1 MNKLSFNAKVSVVSG
16 LVAIVIVAVLIFTY
30 IVAIPAL
37 VSDER
42 FLNYLSEAVKEQVG
56 ADLVVEKPV
65 LKTRFSP
72 VINFKTDKISL
83 IKNGKTLLDVENF
96 DTEFSL
102 AKIFQKKII
111 LRKLGSDEIFADINA
126 LQTLTFKEQEKEQ
139 KPSEFK
145 VDWLSS
151 LLYVKKCMILYKAND
166 KVSIKL
172 LAKDLE
178 ITSEREPKHIHFG
191 IFVEINNQNDKLR
204 LGFKDFDKVYIKD
217 KKLIVDNFEF
227 IVNRSRVY
235 IDSVADEKKF
245 DFRIHSNNYD
255 IKSINQFLN
264 SNLLIPNG
272 SEVLACFKDLK
283 GNIKFDFRLTNKGL
297 NGQVDVNKI
306 DFKLIPLANMPVSV
320 TSGKLTM
327 DSKNIDVQDFKGYY
341 DNRIANVIE
350 MSGKVNDYT
359 KKVDTILAITG
370 DATNNFANYVSK
382 LANCNITL
390 KGKTPF
396 ALRVLYDVSGK
407 VEVAGGAKVPAGS
420 DILIE
425 NMSISP
431 NKFDRA
437 LGINLILKGN
447 DVEIK
452 HLNYYIADAIASNIA
467 PTKPM
472 ITLKGKLNAVSG
484 AIKELEFDIPEPLP
498 SEFFNV
504 IASQRLF
511 KNGTISGNLKYLG
524 GKKSYL
530 DGNMAMKGV
539 RIVGQKFSIKNGT
552 LTTNRD
558 TVHLTANGRFRR
570 TNYTFDGD
578 IKNEILFPIIVKN
591 INLNIEDLDVERV
604 IQSFAPRDPNRK
616 IDPKRLAEIRKNA
629 VKSNVSTK
637 YFEVEEKTTTK
648 TVSENDDPI
657 EFQPNLVAIEK
668 CQFNVKKGEYKDI
681 KFGNLHANLTLTKA
695 GVLEI
700 KSNKFDFAEGIST
713 LKVYCDLAKEKYS
726 IRLGAKD
733 VESNLI
739 ASTMLN
745 LPNEISGKSKAL
757 LEFYTDHNA
766 KLNGSIRFAIN
777 DGSIT
782 KLGLVQYVLNM
793 AALFRNPIVMI
804 SPSTIVDLV
813 NIPEGSFK
821 LINGEMKIRNNVIER
836 MMIKSSSPQLSS
848 FIIGRIDLETFDS
861 SLRIYTKFSNRHK
874 GFAGFLRGL
883 SLNALAKKASS
894 FTSPPEEVS
903 YYATELSQLPKLET
917 GEENAQVFLTTVDG
931 DVQTTNFLSSL
942 KKVK

>member
-1 MNKLSFNAKVSVVSG
+1 MNKLSLNAKVGIISG
-16 LVAIVIVAVLIFTY
+16 LVAILIIAILIFTY
-30 IVAIPAL
+30 IVALPIL
-37 VSDER
+37 VSNEQ
-42 FLNYLSEAVKEQVG
+42 FLNYLTQAVKEQVG

-65 LKTRFSP
+65 LKTNFSP
-72 VINFKTDKISL
+72 IISFKTNKISL

-102 AKIFQKKII
+102 AKILQKKII
-111 LRKLGSDEIFADINA
+111 LKKLGSDKIYADINA
-126 LQTLTFKEQEKEQ
+126 LQTLSMKEPEEQ
-139 KPSEFK
+139 KTSEFK

-151 LLYVKKCMILYKAND
+151 LLYIKKCMILYKAND

-172 LAKDLE
+172 LARDLE

-191 IFVEINNQNDKLR
+191 ILVEINNQNDKLR
-204 LGFKDFDKVYIKD
+204 LGFRDFDKVYIKD

-227 IVNRSRVY
+227 IVNRSKVY
-235 IDSVADEKKF
+235 VDSVADEKNF
-245 DFRIHSNNYD
+245 NFRIHSNNYD
-255 IKSINQFLN
+255 IKSIEQFLN
-264 SNLLIPNG
+264 SNLVIPNG
-272 SEVLACFKDLK
+272 SDVLACFKDLK
-283 GNIKFDFRLTNKGL
+283 GNIKFNFDFTKKGM
-297 NGQVDVNKI
+297 NGTVGVNKI
-306 DFKLIPLANMPVSV
+306 DFKLIPLANMPISV
-320 TSGKLTM
+320 TDGSLTL
-327 DSKNIDVQDFKGYY
+327 DSNNIDIKGFKGFY
-341 DNRIANVIE
+341 DNRIANKVE
-350 MSGKVNDYT
+350 MSGVVKDYT
-359 KKVDTILAITG
+359 KKADTTLAITG

-382 LANCNITL
+382 LANCKLTL
-390 KGKTPF
+390 KGNTPF
-396 ALRVLYDVSGK
+396 ALKVLYDISGK

-437 LGINLILKGN
+437 LGIKLILKGN
-447 DVEIK
+447 NVEIE
-452 HLNYYIADAIASNIA
+452 HLNYYIADKIANDVA

-472 ITLKGKLNAVSG
+472 ITLKGKLNAMTG

-511 KNGTISGNLKYLG
+511 KNGTISGKLKYFG
-524 GKKSYL
+524 GNKPYL
-530 DGNMAMKGV
+530 DGNMTMRGV
-539 RIVGQKFSIKNGT
+539 RISGQKLSIKNGT
-552 LTTNRD
+552 LTTNRE
-558 TVHLTANGRFRR
+558 TVHLAADGRFRR

-591 INLNIEDLDVERV
+591 ISLNIDDLDVNRV
-604 IQSFAPRDPNRK
+604 IQSFAPRDPNRQ
-616 IDPKRLAEIRKNA
+616 IDPKRLAEIRKNV

-637 YFEVEEKTTTK
+637 YFEVEEKTQAE
-648 TVSENDDPI
+648 SENEEPI
-657 EFQPNLVAIEK
+657 VFQPNLVAIEK

-695 GVLEI
+695 GILEI

-713 LKVYCDLAKEKYS
+713 LKVYCDLVKEKYS

-739 ASTMLN
+739 ATTILN

-757 LEFYTDHNA
+757 LEFYTDHDA

-777 DGSIT
+777 DGSIM

-836 MMIKSSSPQLSS
+836 MWIKSSSPQLSA

-874 GFAGFLRGL
+874 GFAGFLRAF

-917 GEENAQVFLTTVDG
+917 GEQNAQVFLTTVDG
-931 DVQTTNFLSSL
+931 DVQTNNFLSSL

>member
-1 MNKLSFNAKVSVVSG
+1 MNKLSLNAKVGIISG
-16 LVAIVIVAVLIFTY
+16 LVAILIIAVLIFTY
-30 IVAIPAL
+30 IVALPKL
-37 VSDER
+37 VSNEQ
-42 FLNYLSEAVKEQVG
+42 FLNYLTQAVKEQVG

-65 LKTRFSP
+65 LKTNFSP
-72 VINFKTDKISL
+72 IINFKTNKISL

-102 AKIFQKKII
+102 AKILQKKII
-111 LRKLGSDEIFADINA
+111 LKKLGSDEIYADINA
-126 LQTLTFKEQEKEQ
+126 LQTLSMKEPEEQ
-139 KPSEFK
+139 KTSEFK

-172 LAKDLE
+172 LARDLE
-178 ITSEREPKHIHFG
+178 ITSEREPKRIHFG
-191 IFVEINNQNDKLR
+191 ILVEINNQNDKLR
-204 LGFKDFDKVYIKD
+204 LGFRDFDKVYIKD

-227 IVNRSRVY
+227 IVNHSKVY
-235 IDSVADEKKF
+235 VDSVADEKNF
-245 DFRIHSNNYD
+245 NFRIHSNNYD
-255 IKSINQFLN
+255 IKSIEQFLN
-264 SNLLIPNG
+264 SNLVIPNG
-272 SEVLACFKDLK
+272 SDVLACFKDLK
-283 GNIKFDFRLTNKGL
+283 GNIKFNFDFTKKGM
-297 NGQVDVNKI
+297 NGTVGVNKI
-306 DFKLIPLANMPVSV
+306 DFKLIPLANMPISV
-320 TSGKLTM
+320 TDGSLTL
-327 DSKNIDVQDFKGYY
+327 DSNNIDIKGFKGFY
-341 DNRIANVIE
+341 DNRIANKVE
-350 MSGKVNDYT
+350 MSGVVKDYT
-359 KKVDTILAITG
+359 KKADTTLAITG

-382 LANCNITL
+382 LANCKLTL
-390 KGKTPF
+390 KGNTPF
-396 ALRVLYDVSGK
+396 ALKVLYDISGK

-437 LGINLILKGN
+437 LGIKLILKGN
-447 DVEIK
+447 NVEIK
-452 HLNYYIADAIASNIA
+452 HLNYYIADKIANDVA

-472 ITLKGKLNAVSG
+472 ITLKGKLNAMTG

-504 IASQRLF
+504 IANQRFF
-511 KNGTISGNLKYLG
+511 KNGTISGKLRYFG
-524 GKKSYL
+524 GNKPYL
-530 DGNMAMKGV
+530 DGNMTMKGV
-539 RIVGQKFSIKNGT
+539 RISGQKLSIKNGT
-552 LTTNRD
+552 LTTNRE
-558 TVHLTANGRFRR
+558 TVHLAADGRFRR

-591 INLNIEDLDVERV
+591 INLNIDDLDVNRV
-604 IQSFAPRDPNRK
+604 IQSFAPRDPNRQ
-616 IDPKRLAEIRKNA
+616 IDPKRLAEIRKNV

-637 YFEVEEKTTTK
+637 YFEVEEKTQAE
-648 TVSENDDPI
+648 SGNEEPI
-657 EFQPNLVAIEK
+657 VFQPNLVAIEK

-695 GVLEI
+695 GILEI

-713 LKVYCDLAKEKYS
+713 LKVYCDLVKEKYS

-739 ASTMLN
+739 ATTILN

-757 LEFYTDHNA
+757 LEFYTDHDA

-777 DGSIT
+777 DGSIM

-836 MMIKSSSPQLSS
+836 MWIKSSSPQLSA

-874 GFAGFLRGL
+874 GFAGFLRAF

-917 GEENAQVFLTTVDG
+917 GEQNAQVFLTTVDG
-931 DVQTTNFLSSL
+931 DVQTNNFLSSL

>member
-1 MNKLSFNAKVSVVSG
+1 MNKLSLNIKVSIFSG
-16 LVAIVIVAVLIFTY
+16 LVAIFVVAVLIFTY
-30 IVAIPAL
+30 IVAIPTL

-42 FLNYLSEAVKEQVG
+42 FLNYLSEAVKKQVG

-72 VINFKTDKISL
+72 IVNFKTDKISL

-96 DTEFSL
+96 DTEISL
-102 AKIFQKKII
+102 AKIFQKKIV
-111 LRKLGSDEIFADINA
+111 LKKLGSDEIYADINA
-126 LQTLTFKEQEKEQ
+126 LQTLKMKEQKEEQ

-172 LAKDLE
+172 LAKNLE

-191 IFVEINNQNDKLR
+191 IFIEIKNQNDKLR

-235 IDSVADEKKF
+235 IDSVVDEKKF
-245 DFRIHSNNYD
+245 NFRIHSNSYD
-255 IKSINQFLN
+255 IKSIEQFLN

-272 SEVLACFKDLK
+272 SDVLACFKDLK
-283 GNIKFDFRLTNKGL
+283 GNIKFDFNLTNKGMD
-297 NGQVDVNKI
+297 GQIDVNRI

-320 TSGKLTM
+320 TNGKLTM
-327 DSKNIDVQDFKGYY
+327 DSKNIDIQGFKGYY
-341 DNRIANVIE
+341 DNRIKNVIE
-350 MSGKVNDYT
+350 MSGKVKDYT
-359 KKVDTILAITG
+359 KKVDTMLAITG
-370 DATNNFANYVSK
+370 TATNNFARYVSK

-390 KGKTPF
+390 KGNTPF
-396 ALRVLYDVSGK
+396 ALRVLYDISGK

-425 NMSISP
+425 SMSISP

-437 LGINLILKGN
+437 LGINLILKGG
-447 DVEIK
+447 DVEIE
-452 HLNYYIADAIASNIA
+452 HLNYYIADKIARDIA

-472 ITLKGKLNAVSG
+472 ITLKGKLNAISG

-524 GKKSYL
+524 GKKPYL
-530 DGNMAMKGV
+530 NGNMAMKGV

-552 LTTNRD
+552 LTTNRN
-558 TVHLTANGRFRR
+558 TVHLTADGRFRR

-578 IKNEILFPIIVKN
+578 IKNEILFPIIIKN

-604 IQSFAPRDPNRK
+604 LQSFAPRDPNIQ
-616 IDPKRLAEIRKNA
+616 IDPKRLAEIRKNV

-637 YFEVEEKTTTK
+637 YFEVEEKSTTK
-648 TVSENDDPI
+648 TDSENDEPI
-657 EFQPNLVAIEK
+657 VFQPNLVAIEK
-668 CQFNVKKGEYKDI
+668 CKFNVKKGEYKDI
-681 KFGNLHANLTLTKA
+681 KFGNLHANLTLTKG

-713 LKVYCDLAKEKYS
+713 LKVYCDLVKEKYS

-821 LINGEMKIRNNVIER
+821 LINGEMKIRNNIIESIK
-836 MMIKSSSPQLSS
+836 IKSSSPQLSA
-848 FIIGRIDLETFDS
+848 FIIGHIDLETFDS

-903 YYATELSQLPKLET
+903 YYAAELSQLPKLET

>member
-1 MNKLSFNAKVSVVSG
+1 MNKLSLNAKVGIISG
-16 LVAIVIVAVLIFTY
+16 LVAILIIAILIFTY
-30 IVAIPAL
+30 IVALPKL
-37 VSDER
+37 VSNEQ
-42 FLNYLSEAVKEQVG
+42 FLNYLTQAVKEQVG

-65 LKTRFSP
+65 LKTNFSP
-72 VINFKTDKISL
+72 IINFKTNKISL

-102 AKIFQKKII
+102 AKILQKKII
-111 LRKLGSDEIFADINA
+111 LKKLGSDEIYADINT
-126 LQTLTFKEQEKEQ
+126 LQTLSMKEPEEQ
-139 KPSEFK
+139 KTSEFK

-172 LAKDLE
+172 LARDLE
-178 ITSEREPKHIHFG
+178 ITSEREPKRIHFG
-191 IFVEINNQNDKLR
+191 ILVEINNQNDKLR
-204 LGFKDFDKVYIKD
+204 LGFRDFDKVYIKD

-227 IVNRSRVY
+227 IVNHSKVY
-235 IDSVADEKKF
+235 VDSVADEKNF
-245 DFRIHSNNYD
+245 NFRIHSNNYD
-255 IKSINQFLN
+255 IKSIEQFLN
-264 SNLLIPNG
+264 SNLVIPNG
-272 SEVLACFKDLK
+272 SDVLACFKDLK
-283 GNIKFDFRLTNKGL
+283 GNIKFNFDFTKKGM
-297 NGQVDVNKI
+297 NGTVGVNKI
-306 DFKLIPLANMPVSV
+306 DFKLIPLANMPISV
-320 TSGKLTM
+320 TDGSLTL
-327 DSKNIDVQDFKGYY
+327 DSNNIDIKGFKGFY
-341 DNRIANVIE
+341 DNRIANKVE
-350 MSGKVNDYT
+350 MSGVVKDYT
-359 KKVDTILAITG
+359 KKADTTLAITG

-382 LANCNITL
+382 LANCKLTL
-390 KGKTPF
+390 KGNTPF
-396 ALRVLYDVSGK
+396 ALKVLYDISGK

-437 LGINLILKGN
+437 LGIKLILKGN
-447 DVEIK
+447 NVEIK
-452 HLNYYIADAIASNIA
+452 HLNYYIADKIANDVA

-472 ITLKGKLNAVSG
+472 ITLKGKLNAMTG

-511 KNGTISGNLKYLG
+511 KNGTISGKLKYFG
-524 GKKSYL
+524 ENKHYL
-530 DGNMAMKGV
+530 DGNMTMRGV
-539 RIVGQKFSIKNGT
+539 RISGQKLSIKNGT
-552 LTTNRD
+552 LTTNRE
-558 TVHLTANGRFRR
+558 TVHLAADGRFRR

-591 INLNIEDLDVERV
+591 INLNIDDLDVNRV
-604 IQSFAPRDPNRK
+604 IQSFAPRDPNRQ
-616 IDPKRLAEIRKNA
+616 IDPKRLAEIRKNV

-637 YFEVEEKTTTK
+637 YFEVEEKTQAE
-648 TVSENDDPI
+648 SGNEEPI
-657 EFQPNLVAIEK
+657 VFQPNLVAIEK

-695 GVLEI
+695 GILEI

-713 LKVYCDLAKEKYS
+713 LKVYCDLVKEKYS

-739 ASTMLN
+739 ATTILN

-757 LEFYTDHNA
+757 LEFYTDHDA

-777 DGSIT
+777 DGSIM

-836 MMIKSSSPQLSS
+836 MWIKSSSPQLSA

-874 GFAGFLRGL
+874 GFAGFLRAF

-917 GEENAQVFLTTVDG
+917 GEQNAQVFLTTVDG
-931 DVQTTNFLSSL
+931 DVQTNNFLSSL

>member
-1 MNKLSFNAKVSVVSG
+1 MNKLSLNAKVGIISG
-16 LVAIVIVAVLIFTY
+16 LVAILIIAILIFTY
-30 IVAIPAL
+30 IVALPKL
-37 VSDER
+37 VSNEQ
-42 FLNYLSEAVKEQVG
+42 FLNYLTQAVKEQVG

-65 LKTRFSP
+65 LKTNFSP
-72 VINFKTDKISL
+72 IINFKTNKISL

-102 AKIFQKKII
+102 AKILQKKII
-111 LRKLGSDEIFADINA
+111 LKKLGSDEIYADINA
-126 LQTLTFKEQEKEQ
+126 LQTLSMKEPEEQ
-139 KPSEFK
+139 KTSEFK

-172 LAKDLE
+172 LARDLE
-178 ITSEREPKHIHFG
+178 ITSEREPKRIHFG
-191 IFVEINNQNDKLR
+191 ILVEINNQNDKLR
-204 LGFKDFDKVYIKD
+204 LGFRDFDKVYIKD

-227 IVNRSRVY
+227 IVNHSKVY
-235 IDSVADEKKF
+235 VDSVADEKNF
-245 DFRIHSNNYD
+245 NFRIHSNNYD
-255 IKSINQFLN
+255 IKSIEQFLN
-264 SNLLIPNG
+264 SNLVIPNG
-272 SEVLACFKDLK
+272 SDVLACFKDLK
-283 GNIKFDFRLTNKGL
+283 GNIKFNFDFTKKGM
-297 NGQVDVNKI
+297 NGTVGVNKI
-306 DFKLIPLANMPVSV
+306 DFKLIPLANMPISV
-320 TSGKLTM
+320 TDGSLTL
-327 DSKNIDVQDFKGYY
+327 DSNNIDIKGFKGFY
-341 DNRIANVIE
+341 DNRIANKVE
-350 MSGKVNDYT
+350 MSGVVKDYT
-359 KKVDTILAITG
+359 KKADTTLAITG

-382 LANCNITL
+382 LANCKLTL
-390 KGKTPF
+390 KGNTPF
-396 ALRVLYDVSGK
+396 ALKVLYDISGK

-437 LGINLILKGN
+437 LGIKLILKGN
-447 DVEIK
+447 NVEIK
-452 HLNYYIADAIASNIA
+452 HLNYYIADKIANDVA

-472 ITLKGKLNAVSG
+472 ITLKGKLNAMTG

-511 KNGTISGNLKYLG
+511 KNGTISGKLKYFG
-524 GKKSYL
+524 ENKHYL
-530 DGNMAMKGV
+530 DGNMTMRGV
-539 RIVGQKFSIKNGT
+539 RISGQKLSIKNGT
-552 LTTNRD
+552 LTTNRE
-558 TVHLTANGRFRR
+558 TVHLAADGRFRR

-591 INLNIEDLDVERV
+591 INLNINDLDVNRV
-604 IQSFAPRDPNRK
+604 IQSFAPRDPNRQ
-616 IDPKRLAEIRKNA
+616 IDPKRLAEIRKNV

-637 YFEVEEKTTTK
+637 YFEVEEKTQAE
-648 TVSENDDPI
+648 SGNEEPI
-657 EFQPNLVAIEK
+657 VFQPNLVAIEK

-695 GVLEI
+695 GILEI

-713 LKVYCDLAKEKYS
+713 LKVYCDLVKEKYS

-739 ASTMLN
+739 ATTILN

-757 LEFYTDHNA
+757 LEFYTDHDA

-777 DGSIT
+777 DGSIM

-836 MMIKSSSPQLSS
+836 MWIKSSSPQLSA

-874 GFAGFLRGL
+874 GFAGFLRAF

-917 GEENAQVFLTTVDG
+917 GEQNAQVFLTTVDG
-931 DVQTTNFLSSL
+931 DVQTNNFLSSL

>member
-1 MNKLSFNAKVSVVSG
+1 MNKLSLNAKVGIISG
-16 LVAIVIVAVLIFTY
+16 LVAILIIAILIFTY
-30 IVAIPAL
+30 IVALPKL
-37 VSDER
+37 VSNEQ
-42 FLNYLSEAVKEQVG
+42 FLNYLTQAVKEQVG
-56 ADLVVEKPV
+56 ADLIVEKPV
-65 LKTRFSP
+65 LKTNFSP
-72 VINFKTDKISL
+72 IINFKTNKISL

-102 AKIFQKKII
+102 AKILQKKII
-111 LRKLGSDEIFADINA
+111 LKKLGSDEIYADINA
-126 LQTLTFKEQEKEQ
+126 LQTLSMKEPEEQ
-139 KPSEFK
+139 KTSEFN

-172 LAKDLE
+172 LARDLE
-178 ITSEREPKHIHFG
+178 ITSEREPKRIHFG
-191 IFVEINNQNDKLR
+191 ILVEINNQNDKLR
-204 LGFKDFDKVYIKD
+204 LGFRDFDKVYIKD

-227 IVNRSRVY
+227 IVNRSKVY
-235 IDSVADEKKF
+235 VDSVADEKNF
-245 DFRIHSNNYD
+245 NFRIHSNNYD
-255 IKSINQFLN
+255 IKSIEQFLN
-264 SNLLIPNG
+264 SNLVIPNG
-272 SEVLACFKDLK
+272 SDVLACFKDLK
-283 GNIKFDFRLTNKGL
+283 GNIKFNFDFTKKGI
-297 NGQVDVNKI
+297 NGTVGVNKI
-306 DFKLIPLANMPVSV
+306 DFKLIPLANMPISV
-320 TSGKLTM
+320 TDGSLTL
-327 DSKNIDVQDFKGYY
+327 DSNNIDIKGFKGFY
-341 DNRIANVIE
+341 DNRIANKVE
-350 MSGKVNDYT
+350 MSGVVKDYT
-359 KKVDTILAITG
+359 KKADTTLAITG

-382 LANCNITL
+382 LANCKLTL
-390 KGKTPF
+390 KGNTPF
-396 ALRVLYDVSGK
+396 ALKVLYDISGK

-437 LGINLILKGN
+437 LGIKLILKGN
-447 DVEIK
+447 NVEIK
-452 HLNYYIADAIASNIA
+452 HLNYYIADKIANDVA

-472 ITLKGKLNAVSG
+472 ITLKGKLNAMTG

-511 KNGTISGNLKYLG
+511 KNGTISGKLKYFG
-524 GKKSYL
+524 ENKHYL
-530 DGNMAMKGV
+530 DGNMTMRGV
-539 RIVGQKFSIKNGT
+539 RISGQKLSIKNGT
-552 LTTNRD
+552 LTTNRE
-558 TVHLTANGRFRR
+558 TVHLAADGRFRR

-591 INLNIEDLDVERV
+591 INLNIDDLDVNRV
-604 IQSFAPRDPNRK
+604 IQSFAPRDPNRQ
-616 IDPKRLAEIRKNA
+616 IDPKRLAEIRKNV

-637 YFEVEEKTTTK
+637 YFEVEEKTQAE
-648 TVSENDDPI
+648 SGNEEPI
-657 EFQPNLVAIEK
+657 VFQPNLVAIEK

-695 GVLEI
+695 GILEI

-713 LKVYCDLAKEKYS
+713 LKVYCDLVKEKYS

-739 ASTMLN
+739 ATTILN

-757 LEFYTDHNA
+757 LEFYTDHDA

-777 DGSIT
+777 DGSIM

-836 MMIKSSSPQLSS
+836 MWIKSSSPQLSA

-874 GFAGFLRGL
+874 GFAGFLRAF

-917 GEENAQVFLTTVDG
+917 GEQNAQVFLTTVDG
-931 DVQTTNFLSSL
+931 DVQTNNFLSSL

>member
-1 MNKLSFNAKVSVVSG
+1 MNKLSLNAKVGIISG
-16 LVAIVIVAVLIFTY
+16 LVAILIIAILIFTY
-30 IVAIPAL
+30 IVALPKL
-37 VSDER
+37 VSNEQ
-42 FLNYLSEAVKEQVG
+42 FLNYLTQAVKEQVG

-65 LKTRFSP
+65 LKTNFSP
-72 VINFKTDKISL
+72 IINFKTNKISL

-102 AKIFQKKII
+102 AKILQKKII
-111 LRKLGSDEIFADINA
+111 LKKLGSDEIYADINA
-126 LQTLTFKEQEKEQ
+126 LQTLSMKEPEEQ
-139 KPSEFK
+139 KTSEFK

-172 LAKDLE
+172 LARDLE
-178 ITSEREPKHIHFG
+178 ITSEREPKRIHFG
-191 IFVEINNQNDKLR
+191 ILVEINNQNDKLR
-204 LGFKDFDKVYIKD
+204 LGFRDFDKVYIKD

-227 IVNRSRVY
+227 IVNHSKVY
-235 IDSVADEKKF
+235 VDSVADEKNF
-245 DFRIHSNNYD
+245 NFRIHSNNYD
-255 IKSINQFLN
+255 IKSIEQFLN
-264 SNLLIPNG
+264 SNLVIPNG
-272 SEVLACFKDLK
+272 SDVLACFKDLK
-283 GNIKFDFRLTNKGL
+283 GNIKFNFDFTKKGM
-297 NGQVDVNKI
+297 NGTVGVNKI
-306 DFKLIPLANMPVSV
+306 DFKLIPLANMPISV
-320 TSGKLTM
+320 TDGSLTL
-327 DSKNIDVQDFKGYY
+327 DSNNIDIKGFKVFY
-341 DNRIANVIE
+341 DNRIANKVE
-350 MSGKVNDYT
+350 MSGVVKDYT
-359 KKVDTILAITG
+359 KKADTTLAITG

-382 LANCNITL
+382 LANCKLTL
-390 KGKTPF
+390 KGNTPF
-396 ALRVLYDVSGK
+396 ALKVLYDISGK

-437 LGINLILKGN
+437 LGIKLILKGN
-447 DVEIK
+447 NVEIK
-452 HLNYYIADAIASNIA
+452 HLNYYIADKIANDVA

-472 ITLKGKLNAVSG
+472 ITLKGKLNAMTG

-511 KNGTISGNLKYLG
+511 KNGTISGKLKYFG
-524 GKKSYL
+524 ENKHYL
-530 DGNMAMKGV
+530 DGNMTMRGV
-539 RIVGQKFSIKNGT
+539 RISGQKLSIKNGT
-552 LTTNRD
+552 LTTNRE
-558 TVHLTANGRFRR
+558 TVHLAADGRFRR

-591 INLNIEDLDVERV
+591 LNLNINDLDVNRV
-604 IQSFAPRDPNRK
+604 IQSFAPRDPNRQ
-616 IDPKRLAEIRKNA
+616 IDPKRLAEIRKNV

-637 YFEVEEKTTTK
+637 YFEVEEKTQAE
-648 TVSENDDPI
+648 SGNEEPI
-657 EFQPNLVAIEK
+657 VFQPNLVAIEK

-695 GVLEI
+695 GILEI

-713 LKVYCDLAKEKYS
+713 LKVYCDLVKEKYS

-739 ASTMLN
+739 ATTILN

-757 LEFYTDHNA
+757 LEFYTDHDA

-777 DGSIT
+777 DGSIM

-836 MMIKSSSPQLSS
+836 MWIKSSSPQLSA

-874 GFAGFLRGL
+874 GFAGFLRAF

-917 GEENAQVFLTTVDG
+917 GEQNAQVFLTTVDG
-931 DVQTTNFLSSL
+931 DVQTNNFLSSL

>member
-1 MNKLSFNAKVSVVSG
+1 MNKLSLNAKVGIISG
-16 LVAIVIVAVLIFTY
+16 LVAILIIAILIFTY
-30 IVAIPAL
+30 IVALPKL
-37 VSDER
+37 VSNEQ
-42 FLNYLSEAVKEQVG
+42 FLNYLTQAVKEQVG
-56 ADLVVEKPV
+56 ADLIVEKPV
-65 LKTRFSP
+65 LKTNFSP
-72 VINFKTDKISL
+72 IINFKTNKISL
-83 IKNGKTLLDVENF
+83 IKNGKTLLDVDNF

-102 AKIFQKKII
+102 AKILQKKII
-111 LRKLGSDEIFADINA
+111 LKKLGSDEIYADINA
-126 LQTLTFKEQEKEQ
+126 LQTLSMKEPEEQ
-139 KPSEFK
+139 KTSEFK

-172 LAKDLE
+172 LARDLE
-178 ITSEREPKHIHFG
+178 ITSEREPKRIHFG
-191 IFVEINNQNDKLR
+191 ILVEINNQNDKLR
-204 LGFKDFDKVYIKD
+204 LGFRDFDKVYIKD

-227 IVNRSRVY
+227 IVNRSKVY
-235 IDSVADEKKF
+235 VDSVADEKNF
-245 DFRIHSNNYD
+245 NFRIHSNNYD
-255 IKSINQFLN
+255 IKSIEQFLN
-264 SNLLIPNG
+264 SNLVIPNG
-272 SEVLACFKDLK
+272 SDVLACFKDLK
-283 GNIKFDFRLTNKGL
+283 GNIKFNFDFTKKGM
-297 NGQVDVNKI
+297 NGTVGVNKI
-306 DFKLIPLANMPVSV
+306 DFKLIPLANMPISV
-320 TSGKLTM
+320 TDGSLTL
-327 DSKNIDVQDFKGYY
+327 DSNNIDIKGFKGFY
-341 DNRIANVIE
+341 DNRIANKVE
-350 MSGKVNDYT
+350 MSGVVKDYT
-359 KKVDTILAITG
+359 KKADTTLAITG

-382 LANCNITL
+382 LANCKLTL
-390 KGKTPF
+390 KGNTPF
-396 ALRVLYDVSGK
+396 ALKVLYDISGK

-437 LGINLILKGN
+437 LGIKLILKGN
-447 DVEIK
+447 NVEIK
-452 HLNYYIADAIASNIA
+452 HLNYYIADKIANDVA

-472 ITLKGKLNAVSG
+472 ITLKGKLNAMTG

-511 KNGTISGNLKYLG
+511 KNGTISGKLKYFG
-524 GKKSYL
+524 GNKHYL
-530 DGNMAMKGV
+530 DGNMTMRGV
-539 RIVGQKFSIKNGT
+539 RISGQKLSIKNGT
-552 LTTNRD
+552 LTTNRE
-558 TVHLTANGRFRR
+558 TVHLAADGRFRR

-591 INLNIEDLDVERV
+591 INLNIDDLDVNRV
-604 IQSFAPRDPNRK
+604 IQSFAPRDPNRQ
-616 IDPKRLAEIRKNA
+616 IDPKRLAEIRKNV

-637 YFEVEEKTTTK
+637 YFEVEEKTQAE
-648 TVSENDDPI
+648 SGNEEPI
-657 EFQPNLVAIEK
+657 VFQPNLVAIEK

-695 GVLEI
+695 GILEI

-713 LKVYCDLAKEKYS
+713 LKVYCDLVKEKYS

-739 ASTMLN
+739 ATTILN

-757 LEFYTDHNA
+757 LEFYTDHDA

-777 DGSIT
+777 DGSIM

-836 MMIKSSSPQLSS
+836 MWIKSSSPQLSA

-874 GFAGFLRGL
+874 GFAGFLRAF

-917 GEENAQVFLTTVDG
+917 GEQNAQVFLTTVDG
-931 DVQTTNFLSSL
+931 DVQTNNFLSSL

>member
-1 MNKLSFNAKVSVVSG
+1 MNKLSLNAKVGIISG
-16 LVAIVIVAVLIFTY
+16 LVAILIIAILIFTY
-30 IVAIPAL
+30 IVALPKL
-37 VSDER
+37 VSNEQ
-42 FLNYLSEAVKEQVG
+42 FLNYLTQAVKEQVG

-65 LKTRFSP
+65 LKTNFSP
-72 VINFKTDKISL
+72 IINFKTNKISL

-102 AKIFQKKII
+102 AKILQKKII
-111 LRKLGSDEIFADINA
+111 LKKLGSDEIYADINT
-126 LQTLTFKEQEKEQ
+126 LQTLSMKEPEEQ
-139 KPSEFK
+139 KTSEFK

-172 LAKDLE
+172 LARDLE
-178 ITSEREPKHIHFG
+178 ITSEREPKRIHFG
-191 IFVEINNQNDKLR
+191 ILVEINNQNDKLR
-204 LGFKDFDKVYIKD
+204 LGFRDFDKVYIKD
-217 KKLIVDNFEF
+217 KNLIVDNFEF
-227 IVNRSRVY
+227 IVNHSKVY
-235 IDSVADEKKF
+235 VDSVADEKNF
-245 DFRIHSNNYD
+245 NFRIHSNNYD
-255 IKSINQFLN
+255 IKSIEQFLN
-264 SNLLIPNG
+264 SNLVIPNG
-272 SEVLACFKDLK
+272 SDVLACFKDLK
-283 GNIKFDFRLTNKGL
+283 GNIKFNFDFTKKGM
-297 NGQVDVNKI
+297 NGTVGVNKI
-306 DFKLIPLANMPVSV
+306 DFKLIPLANMPISV
-320 TSGKLTM
+320 TDGSLTL
-327 DSKNIDVQDFKGYY
+327 DSNNIDIKGFKGFY
-341 DNRIANVIE
+341 DNRIANKVE
-350 MSGKVNDYT
+350 MSGVVKDYT
-359 KKVDTILAITG
+359 KKADTTLAITG

-382 LANCNITL
+382 LANCKLTL
-390 KGKTPF
+390 KGNTPF
-396 ALRVLYDVSGK
+396 ALKVLYDISGK

-437 LGINLILKGN
+437 LGIKLILKGN
-447 DVEIK
+447 NVEIK
-452 HLNYYIADAIASNIA
+452 HLNYYIADKIANDVA

-472 ITLKGKLNAVSG
+472 ITLKGKLNAMTG

-511 KNGTISGNLKYLG
+511 KNGTISGKLKYFG
-524 GKKSYL
+524 ENKHYL
-530 DGNMAMKGV
+530 DGNMTMRGV
-539 RIVGQKFSIKNGT
+539 RISGQKLSIKNGT
-552 LTTNRD
+552 LTTNRE
-558 TVHLTANGRFRR
+558 TVHLAADGRFRR

-591 INLNIEDLDVERV
+591 INLNIDDLDVNRV
-604 IQSFAPRDPNRK
+604 IQSFAPRDPNRQ
-616 IDPKRLAEIRKNA
+616 IDPKRLAEIRKNV

-637 YFEVEEKTTTK
+637 YFEVEEKTQAE
-648 TVSENDDPI
+648 SGNEEPI
-657 EFQPNLVAIEK
+657 VFQPNLVAIEK

-695 GVLEI
+695 GILEI

-713 LKVYCDLAKEKYS
+713 LKVYCDLVKEKYS

-739 ASTMLN
+739 ATTILN

-757 LEFYTDHNA
+757 LEFYTDHDA

-777 DGSIT
+777 DGSIM

-836 MMIKSSSPQLSS
+836 MWIKSSSPQLSA

-874 GFAGFLRGL
+874 GFAGFLRAF

-917 GEENAQVFLTTVDG
+917 GEQNAQVFLTTVDG
-931 DVQTTNFLSSL
+931 DVQTNNFLSSL

>member
-1 MNKLSFNAKVSVVSG
+1 MNKLSLNAKVGIISG
-16 LVAIVIVAVLIFTY
+16 LVAILIIAILIFTY
-30 IVAIPAL
+30 IVALPKL
-37 VSDER
+37 VSNEQ
-42 FLNYLSEAVKEQVG
+42 FLNYLTQAVKEQVG

-65 LKTRFSP
+65 LKTNFSP
-72 VINFKTDKISL
+72 IINFKTNKISL

-102 AKIFQKKII
+102 AKILQKKII
-111 LRKLGSDEIFADINA
+111 LKKLGSDEIYADINA
-126 LQTLTFKEQEKEQ
+126 LQTLSMKEPEEQ
-139 KPSEFK
+139 KTSEFK

-172 LAKDLE
+172 LARDLE

-191 IFVEINNQNDKLR
+191 ILVEINNQNDKLR
-204 LGFKDFDKVYIKD
+204 LGFRDFDKVYIKD
-217 KKLIVDNFEF
+217 KKLIIDNFEF
-227 IVNRSRVY
+227 IVNRSKVY
-235 IDSVADEKKF
+235 VDSVADEKNF
-245 DFRIHSNNYD
+245 NFRIHSNNYD
-255 IKSINQFLN
+255 IKSIEQFLN
-264 SNLLIPNG
+264 SNLVIPNG
-272 SEVLACFKDLK
+272 SDVLACFKDLK
-283 GNIKFDFRLTNKGL
+283 GNIKFNFDFTKKGM
-297 NGQVDVNKI
+297 NGTVGVNKI
-306 DFKLIPLANMPVSV
+306 DFKLIPLANMPISV
-320 TSGKLTM
+320 TDGSLTL
-327 DSKNIDVQDFKGYY
+327 DSNNIDIKGFKGFY
-341 DNRIANVIE
+341 DNRIANKVE
-350 MSGKVNDYT
+350 MSGVVKDYT
-359 KKVDTILAITG
+359 KKADTTLAITG

-382 LANCNITL
+382 LANCKLTL
-390 KGKTPF
+390 KGNTPF
-396 ALRVLYDVSGK
+396 ALKVLYDISGK

-437 LGINLILKGN
+437 LGIKLILKGN
-447 DVEIK
+447 NVEIK
-452 HLNYYIADAIASNIA
+452 HLNYYIADKIANDVA

-472 ITLKGKLNAVSG
+472 ITLKGKLNAMTG

-511 KNGTISGNLKYLG
+511 KNGTISGKLKYFG
-524 GKKSYL
+524 ENKHYL
-530 DGNMAMKGV
+530 DGNMTMRGV
-539 RIVGQKFSIKNGT
+539 RISGQKLSIKNGT
-552 LTTNRD
+552 LTTNRE
-558 TVHLTANGRFRR
+558 TVHLAADGRFRR

-591 INLNIEDLDVERV
+591 INLNIDDLDVNRV
-604 IQSFAPRDPNRK
+604 IQSFAPRDPNRQ
-616 IDPKRLAEIRKNA
+616 IDPKRLAEIRKNV

-637 YFEVEEKTTTK
+637 YFEVEEKTQAESGNEESI
-648 TVSENDDPI
+648 V
-657 EFQPNLVAIEK
+657 FQPNLVAIEK

-695 GVLEI
+695 GILEI

-713 LKVYCDLAKEKYS
+713 LKVYCDLVKEKYS

-739 ASTMLN
+739 ATTILN

-757 LEFYTDHNA
+757 LEFYTDHDA

-777 DGSIT
+777 DGSIM

-836 MMIKSSSPQLSS
+836 MWIKSSSPQLSA

-874 GFAGFLRGL
+874 GFAGFLRAF

-917 GEENAQVFLTTVDG
+917 GEQNAQVFLTTVDG
-931 DVQTTNFLSSL
+931 DVQTNNFLSSL

>member
-1 MNKLSFNAKVSVVSG
+1 MNKLSLNAKVGIISG
-16 LVAIVIVAVLIFTY
+16 LVAILIIAILIFTY
-30 IVAIPAL
+30 IVALPKL
-37 VSDER
+37 VSNEQ
-42 FLNYLSEAVKEQVG
+42 FLNYLTQAVKEQVG

-65 LKTRFSP
+65 LKTNFSP
-72 VINFKTDKISL
+72 IINFKTNKISL

-102 AKIFQKKII
+102 AKILQKKII
-111 LRKLGSDEIFADINA
+111 LKKLGSDEIYADINA
-126 LQTLTFKEQEKEQ
+126 LQTLSMKEPEEQ
-139 KPSEFK
+139 KTSEFK

-172 LAKDLE
+172 LARDLE
-178 ITSEREPKHIHFG
+178 ITSEREPKRIHFG
-191 IFVEINNQNDKLR
+191 ILVEINNQNDKLR
-204 LGFKDFDKVYIKD
+204 LGFRDFDKVYIKD

-227 IVNRSRVY
+227 IVNRSKVY
-235 IDSVADEKKF
+235 VDSVADEKNF
-245 DFRIHSNNYD
+245 NFRIHSNNYD
-255 IKSINQFLN
+255 IKSIEQFLN
-264 SNLLIPNG
+264 SNLVIPNG
-272 SEVLACFKDLK
+272 SDVLACFKDLK
-283 GNIKFDFRLTNKGL
+283 GNIKFNFDFTKKGM
-297 NGQVDVNKI
+297 NGTVGVNKI
-306 DFKLIPLANMPVSV
+306 DFKLIPLANMPISV
-320 TSGKLTM
+320 TDGSLTL
-327 DSKNIDVQDFKGYY
+327 DSNNIDIKGFKGFY
-341 DNRIANVIE
+341 DNRIANKVE
-350 MSGKVNDYT
+350 MSGVVKDYT
-359 KKVDTILAITG
+359 KKADTTLAITG

-382 LANCNITL
+382 LANCKLTL
-390 KGKTPF
+390 KGNTPF
-396 ALRVLYDVSGK
+396 ALKVLYDISGK

-437 LGINLILKGN
+437 LGIKLILKGN
-447 DVEIK
+447 NVEIK
-452 HLNYYIADAIASNIA
+452 HLNYYIADKIANDVA

-472 ITLKGKLNAVSG
+472 ITLKGKLNAMTG

-511 KNGTISGNLKYLG
+511 KNGTISGKLKYFG
-524 GKKSYL
+524 GNKHYL
-530 DGNMAMKGV
+530 DGNMTMRGV
-539 RIVGQKFSIKNGT
+539 RISGQKLSIKNGT
-552 LTTNRD
+552 LTTNRE
-558 TVHLTANGRFRR
+558 TVHLAADGRFRR

-591 INLNIEDLDVERV
+591 INLNIDDLDVNRV
-604 IQSFAPRDPNRK
+604 IQSFAPRDPNRQ
-616 IDPKRLAEIRKNA
+616 IDPKRLAEIRKNV

-637 YFEVEEKTTTK
+637 YFEVEEKTQAE
-648 TVSENDDPI
+648 SGNEEPI
-657 EFQPNLVAIEK
+657 VFQPNLVAIEK

-695 GVLEI
+695 GILEI

-713 LKVYCDLAKEKYS
+713 LKVYCDLVKEKYS

-739 ASTMLN
+739 ATTILN

-757 LEFYTDHNA
+757 LEFYTDHDA

-777 DGSIT
+777 DGSIM

-836 MMIKSSSPQLSS
+836 MWIKSSSPQLSA

-874 GFAGFLRGL
+874 GFAGFLRAF

-917 GEENAQVFLTTVDG
+917 GEQNAQVFLTTVDG
-931 DVQTTNFLSSL
+931 DVQTNNFLSSL

>member
-1 MNKLSFNAKVSVVSG
+1 MTGVQTCALPIY
-16 LVAIVIVAVLIFTY
+16 LV
-30 IVAIPAL
+30 
-37 VSDER
+37 
-42 FLNYLSEAVKEQVG
+42 
-56 ADLVVEKPV
+56 
-65 LKTRFSP
+65 
-72 VINFKTDKISL
+72 
-83 IKNGKTLLDVENF
+83 
-96 DTEFSL
+96 
-102 AKIFQKKII
+102 
-111 LRKLGSDEIFADINA
+111 
-126 LQTLTFKEQEKEQ
+126 
-139 KPSEFK
+139 
-145 VDWLSS
+145 
-151 LLYVKKCMILYKAND
+151 
-166 KVSIKL
+166 
-172 LAKDLE
+172 
-178 ITSEREPKHIHFG
+178 
-191 IFVEINNQNDKLR
+191 
-204 LGFKDFDKVYIKD
+204 
-217 KKLIVDNFEF
+217 
-227 IVNRSRVY
+227 
-235 IDSVADEKKF
+235 
-245 DFRIHSNNYD
+245 
-255 IKSINQFLN
+255 
-264 SNLLIPNG
+264 IPNG
-272 SEVLACFKDLK
+272 SDVLACFKDLK
-283 GNIKFDFRLTNKGL
+283 GNIKFNFDFTKKGM
-297 NGQVDVNKI
+297 NGTVGVNKI
-306 DFKLIPLANMPVSV
+306 DFKLIPLANTPISV
-320 TSGKLTM
+320 TDGSLTL
-327 DSKNIDVQDFKGYY
+327 DSNNIDIKGFKGFY
-341 DNRIANVIE
+341 DNRIANKVE
-350 MSGKVNDYT
+350 MSGVVKDYT
-359 KKVDTILAITG
+359 KKADTTLAITG

-382 LANCNITL
+382 LANCKLTL
-390 KGKTPF
+390 KGNTPF
-396 ALRVLYDVSGK
+396 ALKVLYDISGK

-437 LGINLILKGN
+437 LGIKLILKGN
-447 DVEIK
+447 NVEIE
-452 HLNYYIADAIASNIA
+452 HLNYYIADKIANDVA

-472 ITLKGKLNAVSG
+472 ITLKGKLNAMTG

-511 KNGTISGNLKYLG
+511 KNGTISGKLKYFG
-524 GKKSYL
+524 GNKPYL
-530 DGNMAMKGV
+530 DGNMTMRGV
-539 RIVGQKFSIKNGT
+539 RIFGQKLSIKNGT
-552 LTTNRD
+552 LTTNRE
-558 TVHLTANGRFRR
+558 TVHLAADGRFRR

-591 INLNIEDLDVERV
+591 INLNIDDLDVNRV
-604 IQSFAPRDPNRK
+604 IQSFAPRDPNRQ
-616 IDPKRLAEIRKNA
+616 IDPKRLAEIRKNV

-637 YFEVEEKTTTK
+637 YFEVEEKTQAE
-648 TVSENDDPI
+648 SGNEEPI
-657 EFQPNLVAIEK
+657 VFQPNLVAIEK

-695 GVLEI
+695 GILEI

-713 LKVYCDLAKEKYS
+713 LKVYCDLVKEKYS

-739 ASTMLN
+739 ATTILN

-757 LEFYTDHNA
+757 LEFYTDHDA

-777 DGSIT
+777 DGSIM

-836 MMIKSSSPQLSS
+836 MWIKSSSPQLSA

-874 GFAGFLRGL
+874 GFAGFLRAF

-917 GEENAQVFLTTVDG
+917 GEQNAQVFLTTVDG
-931 DVQTTNFLSSL
+931 DVQTNNFLSSL

>member
-1 MNKLSFNAKVSVVSG
+1 MNKLSLNAKVGIISG
-16 LVAIVIVAVLIFTY
+16 LVAILIIAILIFTY
-30 IVAIPAL
+30 IVALPKL
-37 VSDER
+37 VSNEQ
-42 FLNYLSEAVKEQVG
+42 FLNYLTQAVKEQVG
-56 ADLVVEKPV
+56 ADLIVEKPV
-65 LKTRFSP
+65 LKTNFSP
-72 VINFKTDKISL
+72 IINFKTNKISL

-102 AKIFQKKII
+102 AKILQKKII
-111 LRKLGSDEIFADINA
+111 LKKLGSDEIYADINA
-126 LQTLTFKEQEKEQ
+126 LQTLSMKEPEEQ
-139 KPSEFK
+139 KTSEFN

-172 LAKDLE
+172 LARDLE
-178 ITSEREPKHIHFG
+178 ITSEREPKRIHFG
-191 IFVEINNQNDKLR
+191 ILVEINNQNDKLR
-204 LGFKDFDKVYIKD
+204 LGFRDFDKVYIKD

-227 IVNRSRVY
+227 IVNRSKVY
-235 IDSVADEKKF
+235 VDSVADEKNF
-245 DFRIHSNNYD
+245 NFRIHSNNYD
-255 IKSINQFLN
+255 IKSIEQFLN
-264 SNLLIPNG
+264 SNLVIPNG
-272 SEVLACFKDLK
+272 SDVLACFKDLK
-283 GNIKFDFRLTNKGL
+283 GNIKFNFDFTKKGM
-297 NGQVDVNKI
+297 NGTVGVNKI
-306 DFKLIPLANMPVSV
+306 DFKLIPLANMPISV
-320 TSGKLTM
+320 TDGSLTL
-327 DSKNIDVQDFKGYY
+327 DSNNIDIKGFKGFY
-341 DNRIANVIE
+341 DNRIANKVE
-350 MSGKVNDYT
+350 MSGVVKDYT
-359 KKVDTILAITG
+359 KKADTTLAITG

-382 LANCNITL
+382 LANCKLTL
-390 KGKTPF
+390 KGNTPF
-396 ALRVLYDVSGK
+396 ALKVLYDISGK

-437 LGINLILKGN
+437 LGIKLILKGN
-447 DVEIK
+447 NVEIK
-452 HLNYYIADAIASNIA
+452 HLNYYIADKIANDVA

-472 ITLKGKLNAVSG
+472 ITLKGKLNAMTG

-511 KNGTISGNLKYLG
+511 KNGTISGKLKYFG
-524 GKKSYL
+524 ENKHYL
-530 DGNMAMKGV
+530 DGNMTMRGV
-539 RIVGQKFSIKNGT
+539 RISGQKLSIKNGT
-552 LTTNRD
+552 LTTNRE
-558 TVHLTANGRFRR
+558 TVHLAADGRFRR

-591 INLNIEDLDVERV
+591 INLNIDDLDVNRV
-604 IQSFAPRDPNRK
+604 IQSFAPRDPNRQ
-616 IDPKRLAEIRKNA
+616 IDPKRLAEIRKNV

-637 YFEVEEKTTTK
+637 YFEVEEKTQAE
-648 TVSENDDPI
+648 SGNEEPI
-657 EFQPNLVAIEK
+657 VFQPNLVAIEK

-695 GVLEI
+695 GILEI

-713 LKVYCDLAKEKYS
+713 LKVYCDLVKEKYS

-739 ASTMLN
+739 ATTILN

-757 LEFYTDHNA
+757 LEFYTDHDA

-777 DGSIT
+777 DGSIM

-836 MMIKSSSPQLSS
+836 MWIKSSSPQLSA

-874 GFAGFLRGL
+874 GFAGFLRAF

-917 GEENAQVFLTTVDG
+917 GEQNAQVFLTTVDG
-931 DVQTTNFLSSL
+931 DVQTNNFLSSL

>member
-1 MNKLSFNAKVSVVSG
+1 MNKLSLNAKVGIISG
-16 LVAIVIVAVLIFTY
+16 LVAILIIAILIFTY
-30 IVAIPAL
+30 IVALPKL
-37 VSDER
+37 VSNEQ
-42 FLNYLSEAVKEQVG
+42 FLNYLTQAVKEQVG

-65 LKTRFSP
+65 LKTNFSP
-72 VINFKTDKISL
+72 IINFKTNKISL

-102 AKIFQKKII
+102 AKILQKKII
-111 LRKLGSDEIFADINA
+111 LKKLGSDEIYADINA
-126 LQTLTFKEQEKEQ
+126 LQTLSMKEPEEQ
-139 KPSEFK
+139 KTSEFN

-172 LAKDLE
+172 LARDLE
-178 ITSEREPKHIHFG
+178 ITSEREPKRIHFG
-191 IFVEINNQNDKLR
+191 ILVEINNQNDKLR
-204 LGFKDFDKVYIKD
+204 LGFRDFDKVYIKD

-227 IVNRSRVY
+227 IVNRSKVY
-235 IDSVADEKKF
+235 VDSVADEKNF
-245 DFRIHSNNYD
+245 NFRIHSNNYD
-255 IKSINQFLN
+255 IKSIEQFLN
-264 SNLLIPNG
+264 SNLVIPNG
-272 SEVLACFKDLK
+272 SDVLACFKDLK
-283 GNIKFDFRLTNKGL
+283 GNIKFNFDFTKRGM
-297 NGQVDVNKI
+297 NGTVGVNKI
-306 DFKLIPLANMPVSV
+306 DFKLIPLANMPISV
-320 TSGKLTM
+320 TDGSLTL
-327 DSKNIDVQDFKGYY
+327 DSNNIDIKGFKGFY
-341 DNRIANVIE
+341 DNRIANKVE
-350 MSGKVNDYT
+350 MSGVVKDYT
-359 KKVDTILAITG
+359 KKADTTLAITG

-382 LANCNITL
+382 LANCKLTL
-390 KGKTPF
+390 KGNTPF
-396 ALRVLYDVSGK
+396 ALKVLYDISGK

-437 LGINLILKGN
+437 LGIKLILKGN
-447 DVEIK
+447 NVEIK
-452 HLNYYIADAIASNIA
+452 HLNYYIADKIANDVA

-472 ITLKGKLNAVSG
+472 ITLKGKLNAMTG

-511 KNGTISGNLKYLG
+511 KNGTISGKLKYFG
-524 GKKSYL
+524 ENKHYL
-530 DGNMAMKGV
+530 DGNMTMRGV
-539 RIVGQKFSIKNGT
+539 RISGQKLSIKNGT
-552 LTTNRD
+552 LTTNRE
-558 TVHLTANGRFRR
+558 TVHLAADGRFRR

-591 INLNIEDLDVERV
+591 INLNIDDLDVNRV
-604 IQSFAPRDPNRK
+604 IQSFAPRDPNRQ
-616 IDPKRLAEIRKNA
+616 IDPKRLAEIRKNV

-637 YFEVEEKTTTK
+637 YFEVEEKTQAE
-648 TVSENDDPI
+648 SGNEEPI
-657 EFQPNLVAIEK
+657 VFQPNLVAIEK

-681 KFGNLHANLTLTKA
+681 KFGNLHANLTLTKT
-695 GVLEI
+695 GILEI

-713 LKVYCDLAKEKYS
+713 LKVYCDLVKEKYS

-739 ASTMLN
+739 ATTILN

-757 LEFYTDHNA
+757 LEFYTDHDA

-777 DGSIT
+777 DGSIM

-836 MMIKSSSPQLSS
+836 MWIKSSSPQLSA

-874 GFAGFLRGL
+874 GFAGFLRAF

-917 GEENAQVFLTTVDG
+917 GEQNAQVFLTTVDG
-931 DVQTTNFLSSL
+931 DVQTNNFLSSL

>member
-1 MNKLSFNAKVSVVSG
+1 MNKLSLNAKVGIISG
-16 LVAIVIVAVLIFTY
+16 LVAILIIAILIFTY
-30 IVAIPAL
+30 IVALPKL
-37 VSDER
+37 VSNEQ
-42 FLNYLSEAVKEQVG
+42 FLNYLTQAVKEQVG
-56 ADLVVEKPV
+56 ADLIVEKPV
-65 LKTRFSP
+65 LKTNFSP
-72 VINFKTDKISL
+72 IINFKTNKISL

-102 AKIFQKKII
+102 AKILQKKII
-111 LRKLGSDEIFADINA
+111 LKKLGSDEIYADINA
-126 LQTLTFKEQEKEQ
+126 LQTLSMKEPEEQ
-139 KPSEFK
+139 KTSEFK

-172 LAKDLE
+172 LARDLE

-191 IFVEINNQNDKLR
+191 ILVEINNQNDKLR
-204 LGFKDFDKVYIKD
+204 LGFRDFDKVYIKD

-227 IVNRSRVY
+227 IVNRSKVY
-235 IDSVADEKKF
+235 VDSVADEKNF
-245 DFRIHSNNYD
+245 NFRIHSNNYD
-255 IKSINQFLN
+255 IKSIEQFLN
-264 SNLLIPNG
+264 SNLVIPNG
-272 SEVLACFKDLK
+272 SDVLACFKDLK
-283 GNIKFDFRLTNKGL
+283 GNIKFNFDFTKKGM
-297 NGQVDVNKI
+297 NGTVGVNKI
-306 DFKLIPLANMPVSV
+306 DFKLIPLANMPISV
-320 TSGKLTM
+320 TDGSLTL
-327 DSKNIDVQDFKGYY
+327 DSNNIDIKGFKGFY
-341 DNRIANVIE
+341 DNRIANKVE
-350 MSGKVNDYT
+350 MSGVVKDYT
-359 KKVDTILAITG
+359 KKADTTLAITG

-382 LANCNITL
+382 LANCKLTL
-390 KGKTPF
+390 KGNTPF
-396 ALRVLYDVSGK
+396 ALKVLYDISGK

-437 LGINLILKGN
+437 LGIKLILKGN
-447 DVEIK
+447 NVEIK
-452 HLNYYIADAIASNIA
+452 HLNYYIADKIANDVA

-472 ITLKGKLNAVSG
+472 ITLKGKLNAMTG

-511 KNGTISGNLKYLG
+511 KNGTISGKLKYFG
-524 GKKSYL
+524 ENKHYL
-530 DGNMAMKGV
+530 DGNMTMRGV
-539 RIVGQKFSIKNGT
+539 RISGQKLSIKNGT
-552 LTTNRD
+552 LTTNRE
-558 TVHLTANGRFRR
+558 TVHLAADGRFRR

-591 INLNIEDLDVERV
+591 INLNINDLDVNRV
-604 IQSFAPRDPNRK
+604 IQSFAPRDPNRQ
-616 IDPKRLAEIRKNA
+616 IDPKRLAEIRKNV

-637 YFEVEEKTTTK
+637 YFEVEEKTQAE
-648 TVSENDDPI
+648 SGNEEPI
-657 EFQPNLVAIEK
+657 VFQPNLVAIEK

-695 GVLEI
+695 GILEI

-713 LKVYCDLAKEKYS
+713 LKVYCDLVKEKYS

-739 ASTMLN
+739 ATTILN

-757 LEFYTDHNA
+757 LEFYTDHDA

-777 DGSIT
+777 DGSIM

-836 MMIKSSSPQLSS
+836 MWIKSSSPQLSA

-874 GFAGFLRGL
+874 GFAGFLRAF

-917 GEENAQVFLTTVDG
+917 GEQNAQVFLTTVDG
-931 DVQTTNFLSSL
+931 DVQTNNFLSSL

>member
-1 MNKLSFNAKVSVVSG
+1 MNKLSLNAKVGIISG
-16 LVAIVIVAVLIFTY
+16 LVAILIIAILIFTY
-30 IVAIPAL
+30 IVALPKL
-37 VSDER
+37 VSNEQ
-42 FLNYLSEAVKEQVG
+42 FLNYLTQAVKEQVG

-65 LKTRFSP
+65 LKTNFSP
-72 VINFKTDKISL
+72 IINFKTNKISL

-102 AKIFQKKII
+102 AKILQKKII
-111 LRKLGSDEIFADINA
+111 LKKLGSNEIYADINA
-126 LQTLTFKEQEKEQ
+126 LQTLSMKEPEEQ
-139 KPSEFK
+139 KTSEFK

-172 LAKDLE
+172 LARDLE
-178 ITSEREPKHIHFG
+178 ITSEREPKRIHFG
-191 IFVEINNQNDKLR
+191 ILVEINNQNDKLR
-204 LGFKDFDKVYIKD
+204 LGFRDFDKVYIKD

-227 IVNRSRVY
+227 IVNHSKVY
-235 IDSVADEKKF
+235 VDSVADEKNF
-245 DFRIHSNNYD
+245 NFRIHSNNYD
-255 IKSINQFLN
+255 IKSIEQFLN
-264 SNLLIPNG
+264 SNLVIPNG
-272 SEVLACFKDLK
+272 SDVLACFKDLK
-283 GNIKFDFRLTNKGL
+283 GNIKFNFDFTKKGM
-297 NGQVDVNKI
+297 NGTVGVNKI
-306 DFKLIPLANMPVSV
+306 DFKLIPLANMPISV
-320 TSGKLTM
+320 TDGSLTL
-327 DSKNIDVQDFKGYY
+327 DSNNIDIKGFKGFY
-341 DNRIANVIE
+341 DNRIANKVE
-350 MSGKVNDYT
+350 MSGVVKDYT
-359 KKVDTILAITG
+359 KKADTTLAITG

-382 LANCNITL
+382 LANCKLTL
-390 KGKTPF
+390 KGNTPF
-396 ALRVLYDVSGK
+396 ALKVLYDISGK

-437 LGINLILKGN
+437 LGIKLILKGN
-447 DVEIK
+447 NVEIK
-452 HLNYYIADAIASNIA
+452 HLNYYIADKIANDVA

-472 ITLKGKLNAVSG
+472 ITLKGKLNAMTG

-511 KNGTISGNLKYLG
+511 KNGTISGKLKYFG
-524 GKKSYL
+524 ENKHYL
-530 DGNMAMKGV
+530 DGNMTMRGV
-539 RIVGQKFSIKNGT
+539 RISGQKLSIKNGT
-552 LTTNRD
+552 LTTNRE
-558 TVHLTANGRFRR
+558 TVHLAADGRFRR

-591 INLNIEDLDVERV
+591 INLNIDDLDVNRV
-604 IQSFAPRDPNRK
+604 IQSFAPRDPNRQ
-616 IDPKRLAEIRKNA
+616 IDPKRLAEIRKNV

-637 YFEVEEKTTTK
+637 YFEVEEKTQAE
-648 TVSENDDPI
+648 SGNEEPI
-657 EFQPNLVAIEK
+657 VFQPNLVAIEK

-695 GVLEI
+695 GILEI

-713 LKVYCDLAKEKYS
+713 LKVYCDLVKEKYS

-739 ASTMLN
+739 ATTILN

-757 LEFYTDHNA
+757 LEFYTDHDA

-777 DGSIT
+777 DGSIM

-836 MMIKSSSPQLSS
+836 MWIKSSSPQLSA

-874 GFAGFLRGL
+874 GFAGFLRAF

-917 GEENAQVFLTTVDG
+917 GEQNAQVFLTTVDG
-931 DVQTTNFLSSL
+931 DVQTNNFLSSL

>member
-1 MNKLSFNAKVSVVSG
+1 MNKLSLNAKVGIISG
-16 LVAIVIVAVLIFTY
+16 LVAILIIAILIFTY
-30 IVAIPAL
+30 IVALPKL
-37 VSDER
+37 VSNEQ
-42 FLNYLSEAVKEQVG
+42 FLNYLTQAVKEQVG

-65 LKTRFSP
+65 LKTNFSP
-72 VINFKTDKISL
+72 IINFKTNKISL

-102 AKIFQKKII
+102 AKILQKKII
-111 LRKLGSDEIFADINA
+111 LKKLGSDEIYADINA
-126 LQTLTFKEQEKEQ
+126 LQTLSMKEPEEQ
-139 KPSEFK
+139 KTSEFK

-172 LAKDLE
+172 LARDLE
-178 ITSEREPKHIHFG
+178 ITSEREPKRIHFG
-191 IFVEINNQNDKLR
+191 ILVEINNQNDKLR
-204 LGFKDFDKVYIKD
+204 LGFRDFDKVYIKD

-227 IVNRSRVY
+227 IVNHSKVY
-235 IDSVADEKKF
+235 VDSVADEKNF
-245 DFRIHSNNYD
+245 NFRIHSNNYD
-255 IKSINQFLN
+255 IKSIEQFLN
-264 SNLLIPNG
+264 SNLVIPNG
-272 SEVLACFKDLK
+272 SDVLACFKDLK
-283 GNIKFDFRLTNKGL
+283 GNIKFNFDFTKKGM
-297 NGQVDVNKI
+297 NGTVGVNKI
-306 DFKLIPLANMPVSV
+306 DFKLIPLANMPISV
-320 TSGKLTM
+320 TDGSLTL
-327 DSKNIDVQDFKGYY
+327 DSNNIDIKGFKGFY
-341 DNRIANVIE
+341 DNRIANKVE
-350 MSGKVNDYT
+350 MSGVVKDYT
-359 KKVDTILAITG
+359 KKADTTLAITG

-382 LANCNITL
+382 LANCKLTL
-390 KGKTPF
+390 KGNTPF
-396 ALRVLYDVSGK
+396 ALKVLYDISGK

-437 LGINLILKGN
+437 LGIKLILKGN
-447 DVEIK
+447 NVEIK
-452 HLNYYIADAIASNIA
+452 HLNYYIADKIANDVA

-472 ITLKGKLNAVSG
+472 ITLKGKLNAMTG

-511 KNGTISGNLKYLG
+511 KNGTISGKLKYFG
-524 GKKSYL
+524 ENKHYL
-530 DGNMAMKGV
+530 DGNMTMRGV
-539 RIVGQKFSIKNGT
+539 RISGQKLSIKNGT
-552 LTTNRD
+552 LTTNRE
-558 TVHLTANGRFRR
+558 TVHLAADGRFRR

-591 INLNIEDLDVERV
+591 INLNIDDLDVNRV
-604 IQSFAPRDPNRK
+604 IQSFAPRDPNRQ
-616 IDPKRLAEIRKNA
+616 IDPKRLAEIRKNV

-637 YFEVEEKTTTK
+637 YFEVEEKTQAE
-648 TVSENDDPI
+648 SGNEEPI
-657 EFQPNLVAIEK
+657 VFQPNLVAIEK

-695 GVLEI
+695 GILEI

-713 LKVYCDLAKEKYS
+713 LKVYCDLVKEKYS

-739 ASTMLN
+739 ATTILN

-757 LEFYTDHNA
+757 LEFYTDHDA

-777 DGSIT
+777 DGSIM

-836 MMIKSSSPQLSS
+836 MWIKSSSPQLSA

-874 GFAGFLRGL
+874 GFAGFLRAF

-917 GEENAQVFLTTVDG
+917 GEQNAQVFLTTVDG
-931 DVQTTNFLSSL
+931 DVQTNNFLSSL